1 MEYFFGGQVRPSKTW
16 ENKADAEEIMNAFVK
31 HPGQLSDQKQLTR
44 FFYYSMRGEPGFDS
58 GLLEAA
64 TLPEKETPK
73 TGVSQ
78 PREIYR
84 IYKQK
89 TPGG

>member
-1 MEYFFGGQVRPSKTW
+1 
-16 ENKADAEEIMNAFVK
+16 MNAYVK
-31 HPGQLSDQKQLTR
+31 HRGQLTNQPQITR
-44 FFYYSMRGEPGFDS
+44 FFYYSMRGAPGFDS

-64 TLPEKETPK
+64 ELPPELPKGFQKPK

-84 IYKQK
+84 LYKQK

>member
-1 MEYFFGGQVRPSKTW
+1 
-16 ENKADAEEIMNAFVK
+16 
-31 HPGQLSDQKQLTR
+31 
-44 FFYYSMRGEPGFDS
+44 MRGEPGFDS

-64 TLPEKETPK
+64 KLPENLPKGFAKAK

-84 IYKQK
+84 LYKQK
-89 TPGG
+89 TPTK